1 MDRFRVLF
9 RRYRENLF
17 RFFLFVVTVGILV
30 FLLPTERKFGFE
42 YRKGAPWM
50 HEDLIAPFD
59 FAIQKNADMVQQQ
72 RDSVQKIAN
81 VFYRFHDDRFIKLD
95 SAFNEETENALQR
108 YEDTTQLTAGEKNN
122 LNFYLDSLRLIYSDI
137 LHKGIIDTLII
148 NKENSNRKITLLRNN
163 VAHEIDEQLPLPEK
177 AEAILRKEISNFQ
190 LDNDKLREFFNQ
202 LGIQEF
208 IQPSATYDKQT
219 TADNLENLTK
229 SLSTTSGMIQRGQ
242 RIISRGELIT
252 NETYQIIESLRL
264 EYESKQG
271 IGRVKDWLIA
281 GKVLV
286 VSLAIG
292 VLFLFLIY
300 FRREVLKH
308 RVKSYFIVFLL
319 LLMVLAAG
327 LTSKTDNINIYVVPI
342 AIMPI
347 IIQIFYDPRLAVFVH
362 MVTIVVIGFIVPNPF
377 KFVFIQFVVGVIA
390 ILSLRNMHRRQ
401 QIFFAALAIFLTYSL
416 VYTGLGMMQEGDI
429 TKLDP
434 MQYAWFAGNSML
446 VLWTYPLIY
455 LFEKMFGFLSDV
467 TLMEMADTNHPLL
480 RKLNEKAPGTFQHSM
495 QVANLAE
502 AVIRRIGGNPSLVRT
517 GALYHDIG
525 KMKNPEYFI
534 ENQVPNH
541 NPHDKHTF
549 EESANIIINHV
560 KDGVKMAKQ
569 YNLPKPVI
577 DFIRTHHGDGLVQY
591 FYRSHVNQFP
601 EEIVD
606 ESKFRYPGP
615 TPFSKETGVVMMADS
630 VEAASRSLKSMNEET
645 IENLVDN
652 ITSYII
658 SEDQLDDA
666 DLTFKDINI
675 AKNIFKE
682 KLKNIYHARIEYPE
696 ENNNKGSEVG
706 QSNG

>member
-1 MDRFRVLF
+1 MKRISILF
-9 RRYRENLF
+9 RRHRENLF
-17 RFFLFVVTVGILV
+17 RFFLFIITVAILV

-59 FAIQKNADMVQQQ
+59 FAIQKNPDVIEKQKDSIQQ
-72 RDSVQKIAN
+72 RAN
-81 VFYRFHDDRFIKLD
+81 VFYRFRDEAFMQLD
-95 SAFNEETENALQR
+95 STFNQSTEKAFNR
-108 YEDTTQLTAGEKNN
+108 FVDTTNLTSNQKND
-122 LNFYLDSLRLIYSDI
+122 LNFYLDSLRLVYSDI
-137 LHKGIIDTLII
+137 MHKGVIDTVLIHEGAPD
-148 NKENSNRKITLLRNN
+148 KDITLLRNN
-163 VAHEIDEQLPLPEK
+163 VAHTFEEILPLPEK
-177 AEAILRKEISNFQ
+177 AAALLRKKINSFNLEQ
-190 LDNDKLREFFNQ
+190 EKLRAFFTKLNVGQ
-202 LGIQEF
+202 YVK
-208 IQPSATYDKQT
+208 PTAVYDKQT
-219 TADNLENLTK
+219 TADNLESLTK

-252 NETYQIIESLRL
+252 SDTYQIIESLRM
-264 EYESKQG
+264 EYESTQG

-281 GKVLV
+281 GKIIVI
-286 VSLAIG
+286 SLAIG

-300 FRREVLKH
+300 FRREVLQH

-327 LTSKTDNINIYVVPI
+327 ITSNADNINIYVVPI

-347 IIQIFYDPRLAVFVH
+347 IIQIFYDPRLAIFVH
-362 MVTIVVIGFIVPNPF
+362 MVTIVIIGFIVPNPF
-377 KFVFIQFVVGVIA
+377 KFVFIQFVVGVVA

-401 QIFFAALAIFLTYSL
+401 QIFFAALAVFTTYSL
-416 VYTGLGMMQEGDI
+416 VYLGLGMMQEGDI
-429 TKLDP
+429 TKIDP
-434 MQYAWFAGNSML
+434 MQFAWFAGNSML

-502 AVIRRIGGNPSLVRT
+502 AVVRRIGGNPSLVRT

-534 ENQVPNH
+534 ENQVPNR

-560 KDGVKMAKQ
+560 KDGIKMARQ
-569 YNLPKPVI
+569 YNLPKPVV

-606 ESKFRYPGP
+606 ESRFRYPGP

-630 VEAASRSLKSMNEET
+630 VEAASRSLKTMNEET
-645 IENLVDN
+645 IDNLVDN
-652 ITSYII
+652 IISYII
-658 SEDQLDDA
+658 NENQLDDA
-666 DLTFKDINI
+666 DITFKDINI
-675 AKNIFKE
+675 AKSIFKE
-682 KLKNIYHARIEYPE
+682 KLKNIYHARIEYPA
-696 ENNNKGSEVG
+696 ENNNTNNQKS
-706 QSNG
+706 

>member
-1 MDRFRVLF
+1 MKRISILF
-9 RRYRENLF
+9 RRHRENLF
-17 RFFLFVVTVGILV
+17 RFFLFIITVAILV

-59 FAIQKNADMVQQQ
+59 FAIQKNSDVIEKQKDSIQQ
-72 RDSVQKIAN
+72 RAN
-81 VFYRFHDDRFIKLD
+81 VFYRFRDETFMQLD
-95 SAFNEETENALQR
+95 STFNQSTEEAFKR
-108 YEDTTQLTAGEKNN
+108 FVDTTNLTSNQKND
-122 LNFYLDSLRLIYSDI
+122 LNFYLDSLRLVYSDI
-137 LHKGIIDTLII
+137 MHKGVIDTVLIPDGAPD
-148 NKENSNRKITLLRNN
+148 KDITLLRNN
-163 VAHEIDEQLPLPEK
+163 VAHTFEENLPPPEK
-177 AEAILRKEISNFQ
+177 AEALLRKEINSFNLEQ
-190 LDNDKLREFFNQ
+190 EKLRAFFAKLNVGQ
-202 LGIQEF
+202 YVK
-208 IQPSATYDKQT
+208 PTAVYDKQT
-219 TADNLENLTK
+219 TADNLESLTK

-252 NETYQIIESLRL
+252 NDTYQIIESLRM
-264 EYESKQG
+264 EYESTQG

-281 GKVLV
+281 GKIIVI
-286 VSLAIG
+286 SLAIG

-300 FRREVLKH
+300 FRREVLQH

-327 LTSKTDNINIYVVPI
+327 LTSNADNINIYVVPI

-347 IIQIFYDPRLAVFVH
+347 IIQIFYDPRLAIFVH
-362 MVTIVVIGFIVPNPF
+362 MVTIVIIGFIVPNPF
-377 KFVFIQFVVGVIA
+377 KFVFIQFVVGVVA

-401 QIFFAALAIFLTYSL
+401 QIFFAALAVFTTYSL
-416 VYTGLGMMQEGDI
+416 VYLGLGMMQEGDI
-429 TKLDP
+429 TKIDP
-434 MQYAWFAGNSML
+434 MQFAWFAGNSML

-534 ENQVPNH
+534 ENQVPNR

-560 KDGVKMAKQ
+560 KDGIKMAKQ
-569 YNLPKPVI
+569 YNLPKPVV

-601 EEIVD
+601 EDIVD
-606 ESKFRYPGP
+606 ETRFRYPGP

-630 VEAASRSLKSMNEET
+630 VEAASRSLKTMNEET
-645 IENLVDN
+645 IDNLVDN
-652 ITSYII
+652 ILSYII
-658 SEDQLDDA
+658 REDQLDDA
-666 DLTFKDINI
+666 DITFKDINI
-675 AKNIFKE
+675 AKSIFKE
-682 KLKNIYHARIEYPE
+682 KLKNIYHARIEYPA
-696 ENNNKGSEVG
+696 ENNNANNQTS
-706 QSNG
+706 

>member
-1 MDRFRVLF
+1 MKRISILF
-9 RRYRENLF
+9 RRHRENLF
-17 RFFLFVVTVGILV
+17 RFFLFIITVAILV

-59 FAIQKNADMVQQQ
+59 FAIQKNSDVIEKQKDSIQQ
-72 RDSVQKIAN
+72 RAN
-81 VFYRFHDDRFIKLD
+81 VFYRFRDETFMQLD
-95 SAFNEETENALQR
+95 STFNQSTEEAFKR
-108 YEDTTQLTAGEKNN
+108 FVDTTNLTSNQKND
-122 LNFYLDSLRLIYSDI
+122 LNFYLDSLRLVYSDI
-137 LHKGIIDTLII
+137 MHKGVIDTVLIPDGAPD
-148 NKENSNRKITLLRNN
+148 KDITLLRNN
-163 VAHEIDEQLPLPEK
+163 VAHTFEENLPPPEK
-177 AEAILRKEISNFQ
+177 AEALLRKEINSFNLEQ
-190 LDNDKLREFFNQ
+190 EKLRAFFAKLNVGQ
-202 LGIQEF
+202 YVK
-208 IQPSATYDKQT
+208 PTAVYDKQT
-219 TADNLENLTK
+219 TADNLESLTK

-252 NETYQIIESLRL
+252 NDTYQIIESLRM
-264 EYESKQG
+264 EYESTQG
-271 IGRVKDWLIA
+271 IGSVKDWLIA
-281 GKVLV
+281 GKIIVI
-286 VSLAIG
+286 SLAIG

-300 FRREVLKH
+300 FRREVLQH

-327 LTSKTDNINIYVVPI
+327 LTSNADNINIYVVPI

-347 IIQIFYDPRLAVFVH
+347 IIQIFYDPRLAIFVH
-362 MVTIVVIGFIVPNPF
+362 MVTIVIIGFIVPNPF
-377 KFVFIQFVVGVIA
+377 KFVFIQFVVGVVA

-401 QIFFAALAIFLTYSL
+401 QIFFAALAVFTTYSL
-416 VYTGLGMMQEGDI
+416 VYLGLGMMQEGDI
-429 TKLDP
+429 TKIDP
-434 MQYAWFAGNSML
+434 MQFAWFAGNSML

-534 ENQVPNH
+534 ENQVPNR

-560 KDGVKMAKQ
+560 KDGIKMAKQ
-569 YNLPKPVI
+569 YNLPKPVV

-601 EEIVD
+601 EDIVD
-606 ESKFRYPGP
+606 ETRFRYPGP

-630 VEAASRSLKSMNEET
+630 VEAASRSLKTMNEET
-645 IENLVDN
+645 IDNLVDN
-652 ITSYII
+652 ILSYII
-658 SEDQLDDA
+658 REDQLDDA
-666 DLTFKDINI
+666 DITFKDINI
-675 AKNIFKE
+675 AKSIFKE
-682 KLKNIYHARIEYPE
+682 KLKNIYHARIEYPA
-696 ENNNKGSEVG
+696 ENNNANNQTS
-706 QSNG
+706 

>member
-1 MDRFRVLF
+1 MKRINILF
-9 RRYRENLF
+9 RRYRESLF
-17 RFFLFVVTVGILV
+17 RFFLFVITVGILV

-59 FAIQKNADMVQQQ
+59 FAIQKNPDLVQKQK
-72 RDSVQKIAN
+72 DSVQQRAN
-81 VFYRFHDDRFIKLD
+81 AFYRFRDELFMQLD
-95 SAFNEETENALQR
+95 SSFNQSTELAFEQFS
-108 YEDTTQLTAGEKNN
+108 DTTNLTSNEKND

-137 LHKGIIDTLII
+137 MHKGVVDTMIIHDRPIE
-148 NKENSNRKITLLRNN
+148 KDITLLRDN
-163 VAHEIDEQLPLPEK
+163 VAHIIEERLPEPER
-177 AEAILRKEISNFQ
+177 AESILRKQISNFN
-190 LDNDKLREFFNQ
+190 LEDKTLRRFFND
-202 LGIQEF
+202 LNVGKF
-208 IQPSATYDKQT
+208 IEPTAVYDKQT
-219 TADNLENLTK
+219 TLDNLENLTK

-252 NETYQIIESLRL
+252 NETYQIIESLRM
-264 EYESKQG
+264 EYESAQG

-281 GKVLV
+281 GKIIVI
-286 VSLAIG
+286 SLAIG

-300 FRREVLKH
+300 FRREVLKQ

-319 LLMVLAAG
+319 LLMVLAVG
-327 LTSKTDNINIYVVPI
+327 LTSKTDNINIFVVPI

-347 IIQIFYDPRLAVFVH
+347 IIQIFYDPRLAIFVH
-362 MVTIVVIGFIVPNPF
+362 MVTIVIIGFIVPNPF
-377 KFVFIQFVVGVIA
+377 KFVFIQFVVGVVA

-401 QIFFAALAIFLTYSL
+401 QIFFAALAVFTTYSL
-416 VYTGLGMMQEGDI
+416 VYLGLGMMQEGDI
-429 TKLDP
+429 TKIDP
-434 MQYAWFAGNSML
+434 MQFAWFAGNSML

-534 ENQVPNH
+534 ENQVPNQ
-541 NPHDKHTF
+541 NPHDKRTF
-549 EESANIIINHV
+549 EESATIIINHV
-560 KDGVKMAKQ
+560 KDGIKMAKQ
-569 YNLPKPVI
+569 YNLPKPVV

-601 EEIVD
+601 EDIVD
-606 ESKFRYPGP
+606 ETRFRYPGP
-615 TPFSKETGVVMMADS
+615 TPFTKETGVVMMADS
-630 VEAASRSLKSMNEET
+630 VEAASRSLKTMNEQT
-645 IENLVDN
+645 IDNLVDN
-652 ITSYII
+652 ILSYII
-658 SEDQLDDA
+658 NENQLDDA
-666 DLTFKDINI
+666 DITFKDINI

-682 KLKNIYHARIEYPE
+682 KLKNIYHARIEYPP
-696 ENNNKGSEVG
+696 ENNN
-706 QSNG
+706 SNNQNK

>member
-1 MDRFRVLF
+1 MKRISILF
-9 RRYRENLF
+9 RRHRENLF
-17 RFFLFVVTVGILV
+17 RFFLFIITVAILV

-59 FAIQKNADMVQQQ
+59 FAIQKNPDVIEKQKDSIQQ
-72 RDSVQKIAN
+72 RAN
-81 VFYRFHDDRFIKLD
+81 VFYRFRDEAFMQLD
-95 SAFNEETENALQR
+95 SSFNQSTEKAFNR
-108 YEDTTQLTAGEKNN
+108 FVDTTNLTSNQKND
-122 LNFYLDSLRLIYSDI
+122 LNFYLDSLRLVYSDI
-137 LHKGIIDTLII
+137 MHKGVIDTVLIHEGAPD
-148 NKENSNRKITLLRNN
+148 KDITLLRNN
-163 VAHEIDEQLPLPEK
+163 VAHTFDENLPLPEK
-177 AEAILRKEISNFQ
+177 AAALLRKKINSFNLEQ
-190 LDNDKLREFFNQ
+190 EKLRAFFTKLNVGQ
-202 LGIQEF
+202 YVKPTAL
-208 IQPSATYDKQT
+208 YDKQT
-219 TADNLENLTK
+219 TADNLESLTK
-229 SLSTTSGMIQRGQ
+229 SLSTTTGMIQRGQ

-252 NETYQIIESLRL
+252 SDTYQIIESLRM
-264 EYESKQG
+264 EYESTQG

-281 GKVLV
+281 GKIIVI
-286 VSLAIG
+286 SLAIG

-300 FRREVLKH
+300 FRREVLQH

-327 LTSKTDNINIYVVPI
+327 ITSNADNINIYVVPI

-347 IIQIFYDPRLAVFVH
+347 IIQIFYDPRLAIFVH
-362 MVTIVVIGFIVPNPF
+362 MVTIVIIGFIVPNPF
-377 KFVFIQFVVGVIA
+377 KFVFIQFVVGVVA

-401 QIFFAALAIFLTYSL
+401 QIFFAALAVFTTYSL
-416 VYTGLGMMQEGDI
+416 VYLGLGMMQEGDI
-429 TKLDP
+429 TKIDP
-434 MQYAWFAGNSML
+434 MQFAWFAGNSML

-502 AVIRRIGGNPSLVRT
+502 AVVRRIGGNPSLVRT

-534 ENQVPNH
+534 ENQVPNR

-560 KDGVKMAKQ
+560 KDGVKVARQ
-569 YNLPKPVI
+569 YNLPKPVV

-606 ESKFRYPGP
+606 ESRFRYPGP

-630 VEAASRSLKSMNEET
+630 VEAASRSLKTMNEET
-645 IENLVDN
+645 VDNLVDN
-652 ITSYII
+652 IISYII
-658 SEDQLDDA
+658 NENQLDDA
-666 DLTFKDINI
+666 DITFKDINI
-675 AKNIFKE
+675 AKSIFKE
-682 KLKNIYHARIEYPE
+682 KLKNIYHARIEYPA
-696 ENNNKGSEVG
+696 ENNNTNNQKS
-706 QSNG
+706 